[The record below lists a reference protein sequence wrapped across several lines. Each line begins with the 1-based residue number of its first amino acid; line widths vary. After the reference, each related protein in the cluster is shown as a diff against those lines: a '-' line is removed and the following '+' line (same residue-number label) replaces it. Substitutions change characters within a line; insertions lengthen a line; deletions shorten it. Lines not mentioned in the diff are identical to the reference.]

1 MIAESV
7 PSADAGAR
15 RWIHGADWAA
25 WGTLSA
31 AAHWPGQEKA
41 PQALRSAGLVRLLR
55 EAGRDVVDYGDR
67 PVARWRP
74 HPRERCP
81 HNLSRILEVLR
92 DARERVGAVFAAGQT
107 PLVIGGECS
116 VSIAV
121 AAAALDS
128 GLNPALLYFDGGPD
142 LRTPKDNPT
151 GIVDSMTVA
160 HLLDLPGAAAEL
172 AGIGQRRPLLT
183 PDRVGF
189 FGVTSLPAGDPAATG
204 EDRALAGLS
213 SHTVRAAEVAADPV
227 AAAREAAAAVTTTSD
242 RFLVH
247 FDVDV
252 IDFYDLPAA
261 NWPEYNKGL
270 TLADATAA
278 LAVLVAHPG
287 CAGLTVTEF
296 NPDHGE
302 PDGSTARTLARAL
315 ATALSGR
322 RF

>member
-1 MIAESV
+1 MGETGPGFMGPIGLIGV
-7 PSADAGAR
+7 PS
-15 RWIHGADWAA
+15 
-25 WGTLSA
+25 SA

-41 PQALRSAGLVRLLR
+41 PQALRSAGLVELLR
-55 EAGRDVVDYGDR
+55 QAGHDVVDYGDR

-74 HPRERCP
+74 HPQERRP
-81 HNLSRILEVLR
+81 HDLSRILDVLR
-92 DARERVGAVFAAGQT
+92 DAREQVGAVFAAGRT

-121 AAAALDS
+121 VAAALDG
-128 GLNPALLYFDGGPD
+128 GLDPALLYFDGGPD
-142 LRTPKDNPT
+142 LRTPVDNTT

-160 HLLDLPGAAAEL
+160 HLLDLPGTAGQL
-172 AGIGQRRPLLT
+172 AGVGPRRPLLT
-183 PDRVGF
+183 PERVGF
-189 FGVTSLPAGDPAATG
+189 LGVTSLAPGDPAATG
-204 EDRALAGLS
+204 EDRALAGLPS
-213 SHTVRAAEVAADPV
+213 RTVRAAEVAADPV
-227 AAAREAAAAVTTTSD
+227 AAAREAVAALTAGAD

-252 IDFYDLPAA
+252 VDFYDLPVA

-270 TLADATAA
+270 TLADAMTA

-302 PDGSTARTLARAL
+302 PDGSTARTLAAAL
-315 ATALSGR
+315 AAALPG
-322 RF
+322 

>member
-1 MIAESV
+1 MRETGAGFTGQIGLLGV
-7 PSADAGAR
+7 PS
-15 RWIHGADWAA
+15 
-25 WGTLSA
+25 SA

-41 PQALRSAGLVRLLR
+41 PQALRAAGLVTLLR
-55 EAGRDVVDYGDR
+55 EAGHDVVDHGDR
-67 PVARWRP
+67 PVVRWRP
-74 HPRERCP
+74 HPQERHP
-81 HNLSRILEVLR
+81 HDLTRVLGVLR
-92 DARERVGAVFAAGQT
+92 DAREQVGTVFAAGRT

-121 AAAALDS
+121 VAAALDS
-128 GLNPALLYFDGGPD
+128 GLEPALLYFDGGPD
-142 LRTPKDNPT
+142 LRTPVDNPT

-172 AGIGQRRPLLT
+172 AGIGPRRPLLT
-183 PDRVGF
+183 PGRVSF
-189 FGVTSLPAGDPAATG
+189 FGVTSLPPGDPTATG
-204 EDRALAGLS
+204 EDRALAGLPS
-213 SHTVRAAEVAADPV
+213 RTIHAAEVAADPV
-227 AAAREAAAAVTTTSD
+227 AAARDAAAALTATAD

-270 TLADATAA
+270 TLADAMAA
-278 LAVLVAHPG
+278 LAVLVAHPC
-287 CAGLTVTEF
+287 CAGLTITEF

-302 PDGSTARTLARAL
+302 ADGSTARTLAAAL

-322 RF
+322 PC

>member
-1 MIAESV
+1 MRETGAGFTGPIGLLGV
-7 PSADAGAR
+7 PS
-15 RWIHGADWAA
+15 
-25 WGTLSA
+25 SA

-41 PQALRSAGLVRLLR
+41 PQALRSAGLVKLLR
-55 EAGRDVVDYGDR
+55 EAGHDVVDHGDR

-74 HPRERCP
+74 HPQERHP
-81 HNLSRILEVLR
+81 HDLTRILEVLR
-92 DARERVGAVFAAGQT
+92 DAREQVGAVFAAGRT

-121 AAAALDS
+121 VAAALDS
-128 GLNPALLYFDGGPD
+128 GLDPALLYFDGGPD
-142 LRTPKDNPT
+142 LRTPADNPT

-160 HLLDLPGAAAEL
+160 HLLDLPGTAAEL
-172 AGIGQRRPLLT
+172 AGIGPRRPLLT
-183 PDRVGF
+183 PGRVGF
-189 FGVTSLPAGDPAATG
+189 FGVTSLPPGDPAATG
-204 EDRALAGLS
+204 EDRALAGLPS
-213 SHTVRAAEVAADPV
+213 RTVRAAEVAADPV
-227 AAAREAAAAVTTTSD
+227 AAARAAATALTTTAD
-242 RFLVH
+242 RFLLH

-261 NWPEYNKGL
+261 NWPEYNNGL

-278 LAVLVAHPG
+278 LAVLVADPG

-302 PDGSTARTLARAL
+302 PDGSTARTLAAAL

-322 RF
+322 PY